1 MVGIVVVTHG
11 RLAEE
16 FVKVAEDIVGQAKGI
31 LAVCIDRGISVEEAR
46 KGIEKAIK
54 GVDEGDGVLLFTDM
68 FGGTPSNLGLSFLDE
83 GKTEV
88 ICGINLPM
96 VIKASMSREGK
107 GLKEL
112 ALFIKEYGEKS
123 ISLASEILTTKAGK
137 K

>member
-1 MVGIVVVTHG
+1 MVGIVVITHG

-16 FVKVAEDIVGQAKGI
+16 LLRVTSDIVGQVKGA
-31 LAVCIDRGISVEEAR
+31 LAVCIDREKAVDEAR
-46 KGIEKAIK
+46 REIEKAIK

-88 ICGINLPM
+88 ICGVNLPM
-96 VIKASMSREGK
+96 LIKASMLRDGR
-107 GLKEL
+107 GVKEM
-112 ALFIKEYGEKS
+112 AFFIKEYGEKS
-123 ISLASEILTTKAGK
+123 ISLASEILTMKAAK

>member
-1 MVGIVVVTHG
+1 MVGIVIVTHG

-16 FVKVAEDIVGQAKGI
+16 FVAVAADIVGKAKGVVP
-31 LAVCIDRGISVEEAR
+31 VCIGRDYAVEDAR
-46 KGIEKAIK
+46 KDIEKAISA
-54 GVDEGDGVLLFTDM
+54 VDDGEGVLIFTDM
-68 FGGTPSNLGLSFLDE
+68 FGGTPSNLGLSFLEE

-88 ICGINLPM
+88 IGGVNLPM

-112 ALFIKEYGEKS
+112 ASFTKEYGEKS
-123 ISLASEILTTKAGK
+123 ISLASEILSMKSGK